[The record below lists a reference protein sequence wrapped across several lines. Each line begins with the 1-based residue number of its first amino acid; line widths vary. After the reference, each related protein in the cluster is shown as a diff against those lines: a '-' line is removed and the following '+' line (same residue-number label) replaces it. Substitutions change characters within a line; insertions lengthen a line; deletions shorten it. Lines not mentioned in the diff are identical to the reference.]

1 MKNIYKI
8 FIAVAIL
15 TGLWSCEN
23 EENLMILEPQEA
35 AFSIITP
42 ESGSEIIL
50 NEATPANTALTVTWE
65 KVSYGAPTVVTY
77 TLQLAAADT
86 EFAAPVDVTSSTSTY
101 STIDVTE
108 LNTRALELG
117 LKPTEEGHID
127 VRIKATAGVANA
139 EPKFS
144 DVITI
149 SVTPYGSLV
158 DPLVTLYFVG
168 PATSAATPADAWNNS
183 NNMPIFADPND
194 NTKHYYTGYFNAG
207 QFKLIEKPGDWFPT
221 YYATFVGDKVFYRTS
236 DAQPDG
242 NFYIGTA
249 GYYTFEINIE
259 ELTHKLVEYTGSTA
273 TTYSEIFYSGSTIS
287 GDDNNWGSE
296 HIALTKSTF
305 NPHIWKVSGQTL
317 KEGNMKFH
325 TDGWSK
331 EWGNNGGNI
340 FVKAGKYDIWF
351 NDLDGRYTFIKVQ

>member
-77 TLQLAAADT
+77 TVQLAAADT

-101 STIDVTE
+101 STIDVKE

-117 LKPTEEGHID
+117 LAPNVEGTLD
-127 VRIKATAGVANA
+127 VRIKATTGVANA
-139 EPKFS
+139 QPKFS

-149 SVTPYGSLV
+149 SVTPYGSLETPV
-158 DPLVTLYFVG
+158 LTLYLVG
-168 PATSAATPADAWNNS
+168 PATSAATPADGWNNS
-183 NNMPIFADPND
+183 NNMPIFTDPND
-194 NTKHYYTGYFNAG
+194 NTKHYYTGYFNVG
-207 QFKLIEKPGDWFPT
+207 QFKLIEKPGQWFPAYYPT
-221 YYATFVGDKVFYRTS
+221 YVGDKIFINTS
-236 DAQPDG
+236 DAQDG
-242 NFYIGTA
+242 NFYIATA
-249 GYYTFEINIE
+249 GYYTLEINIKD
-259 ELTHKLVEYTGSTA
+259 LTYKLPEYTGSTA
-273 TTYSEIFYSGSTIS
+273 TTYNKIAYKGSVIT
-287 GDDNNWGSE
+287 GDDSGWNTE
-296 HIALTKSTF
+296 VTLTKSTF
-305 NPHIWKVSGQTL
+305 DPHIWKASAQTL
-317 KEGNMKFH
+317 KAGKMLFYADNQWKQ
-325 TDGWSK
+325 
-331 EWGNNGGNI
+331 EWGPDI
-340 FVKAGKYDIWF
+340 IVEKEGKYDIWF
-351 NDLDGRYTFIKVQ
+351 SDLDGRYTFIKVQ

>member
-1 MKNIYKI
+1 MKNIFKI

-23 EENLMILEPQEA
+23 EESLMILQPQEA

-42 ESGSEIIL
+42 ESGSSTIL

-65 KVSYGAPTVVTY
+65 KVTYGAPTVVTY
-77 TLQLAAADT
+77 TVQFAANDT
-86 EFAAPVDVTSSTSTY
+86 EFAAPIDVTSSTSTN
-101 STIDVTE
+101 STIDVNE

-117 LKPTEEGHID
+117 LTPNVEGAID
-127 VRIKATAGVANA
+127 VRIKATVGTANA

-149 SVTPYGSLV
+149 IVTPYGSTEV
-158 DPLVTLYFVG
+158 PVVTLYLVG
-168 PATSAATPADAWNNS
+168 DATTAGWNVNN
-183 NNMPIFADPND
+183 NNMPLFADPND
-194 NTKHYYTGYFNAG
+194 NTKHYYTGYFKAHVDG
-207 QFKLIEKPGDWFPT
+207 FKVLGNIDSWLPAYGHDGTTVVK
-221 YYATFVGDKVFYRTS
+221 RTS
-236 DAQPDG
+236 FDQTDPSSFPIATD
-242 NFYIGTA
+242 
-249 GYYTFEINIE
+249 GYYTFEINIQD
-259 ELTHKLVEYTGSTA
+259 LTYKLDEYTGSTA

-287 GDDNNWGSE
+287 GDDDNWGNES
-296 HIALTKSTF
+296 IALTKSTF
-305 NPHIWKVSGQTL
+305 DPHIWKVSGQTL

-325 TDGWSK
+325 TAGWAK

-340 FVKAGKYDIWF
+340 FVEAGKYDIWL

>member
-23 EENLMILEPQEA
+23 EENLMILKPQEA

-42 ESGSEIIL
+42 ESGSSIIL

-77 TLQLAAADT
+77 TVQIAANDT

-101 STIDVTE
+101 SIIDVAE

-117 LKPTEEGHID
+117 LAPNVESSID
-127 VRIKATAGVANA
+127 VRIKATTGVANA
-139 EPKFS
+139 EPKYS

-149 SVTPYGSLV
+149 SVTPYGSTV
-158 DPLVTLYFVG
+158 APVVTLYLVG
-168 PATSAATPADAWNNS
+168 PGTSAGWDVNN
-183 NNMPIFADPND
+183 NNMPIFADPKD

-207 QFKLIEKPGDWFPT
+207 QFKLIEKIGSWFPI
-221 YYATFVGDKVFYRTS
+221 YYASDANKVFYRTS

-242 NFYIGTA
+242 NFWNDNA
-249 GYYTFEINIE
+249 GYYTFEINIKD
-259 ELTHKLVEYTGSTA
+259 LTYTIAPFTGSTA
-273 TTYSEIFYSGSTIS
+273 TTYSTITYSGDAIPGE
-287 GDDNNWGSE
+287 GDGWAKDV
-296 HIALTKSTF
+296 ALTKSTF
-305 NPHIWKVSGQTL
+305 DSHIWKVSGQTL
-317 KEGNMKFH
+317 KAGKLLFH
-325 TDGWSK
+325 ANNAWDVK
-331 EWGNNGGNI
+331 WGDNGGDI
-340 FVKAGKYDIWF
+340 VVEAGKYDIWF
-351 NDLDGRYTFIKVQ
+351 SDLDGRYTFIKVQ

>member
-15 TGLWSCEN
+15 AGLWSCEN

-42 ESGSEIIL
+42 EGGSEIIL

-77 TLQLAAADT
+77 TVQLAAADT

-101 STIDVTE
+101 SVIDVAE

-117 LKPTEEGHID
+117 LAPNVDGTLD
-127 VRIKATAGVANA
+127 LRIKATTGAANA

-144 DVITI
+144 DIITI
-149 SVTPYGSLV
+149 SVTPYGSLEKPV
-158 DPLVTLYFVG
+158 VTLYLVG
-168 PATSAATPADAWNNS
+168 PGTSAGWDVNN

-194 NTKHYYTGYFNAG
+194 NTKHYYTGYFNPG
-207 QFKLIEKPGDWFPT
+207 EFKLIEKLGQWEPIYYPT
-221 YYATFVGDKVFYRTS
+221 AEPNKVFYKTS

-242 NFYIGTA
+242 NFWNDNA
-249 GYYTFEINIE
+249 GYYTFEINIKD
-259 ELTHKLVEYTGSTA
+259 LTYTLAEYTGSTA

-287 GDDNNWGSE
+287 GDDNNWSE

-305 NPHIWKVSGQTL
+305 DPHIWKASGQTL

-325 TDGWSK
+325 TDGWAK

-340 FVKAGKYDIWF
+340 FVEAGKYDIWF